1 MKSLRS
7 LVVLLAV
14 GAIPAL
20 LSAQANSNS
29 FNAGVAQLSGKINL
43 VAGAA
48 QADFDL
54 ASANN
59 GALQTKMSFKSKR
72 VVVENDHVEIIGDLT
87 LTTLERDADYNPGED
102 YAGARYSKAAEH
114 NVTREVVFAFPRKEL
129 AQKNAKG
136 RISASA
142 MIGRENF
149 PGLIPAIYAAHWAP
163 LIENEQCLMP
173 PNASEDYAGPAC
185 TGTLV
190 ETANAAYVLANVSE
204 DYRGQEVKAPAGNM
218 VKIVLNLQMSGD
230 GSVGTASFFIG

>member
-1 MKSLRS
+1 MKFLRS

-14 GAIPAL
+14 GAIPAV

-29 FNAGVAQLSGKINL
+29 FNAGVAQLNGKINL

-54 ASANN
+54 ASADS

-72 VVVENDHVEIIGDLT
+72 VVVENDQVEVIGDLT
-87 LTTLERDADYNPGED
+87 LATLERDADYNPGED
-102 YAGARYSKAAEH
+102 YAGAMYSEAAAPS
-114 NVTREVVFAFPRKEL
+114 VTREVVFAFPKEEL
-129 AQKNAKG
+129 AQENAKA
-136 RISASA
+136 RISATA

-149 PGLIPAIYAAHWAP
+149 PGLLPAVYATHWSP
-163 LIENEQCLMP
+163 VVENEQCQLP

-190 ETANAAYVLANVSE
+190 ETANAGYVLANVSE
-204 DYRGQEVKAPAGNM
+204 YYRGHEIKAPAGNL
-218 VKIVLNLQMSGD
+218 VKIVLNLQMSGE
-230 GSVGTASFFIG
+230 GSVGTASFYIG